1 MTTKRKSAPKT
12 ESTVSV
18 EERLVEALAHKTS
31 SEDSHPHHEVPSL
44 GDQVTIGKGDSIWSV
59 SRVSTDGREVNLEIP
74 GTNLE
79 RFRVNVDDLNF
90 VERTTRHKP
99 KEPEKLKINAAEVRK
114 RFTSARQKSTD
125 ELAHQIELLKKFLK
139 NKGVQSTVSD
149 ELDEL
154 RMDIEDKWSVALE
167 SLNSVLGEG

>member
-1 MTTKRKSAPKT
+1 MKAEP
-12 ESTVSV
+12 TVSV
-18 EERLVEALAHKTS
+18 EERLVEALAHKTK
-31 SEDSHPHHEVPSL
+31 SEDSHPHNEAPAL
-44 GDQVTIGKGDSIWSV
+44 GGKVTIGKGESIWSV
-59 SRVSTDGREVNLEIP
+59 SRVSANGKEVNLEIP

-90 VERTTRHKP
+90 VERTARHKP
-99 KEPEKLKINAAEVRK
+99 KELAKPKIDAAEVRK

-139 NKGVQSTVSD
+139 NKRVQSSVSD

-154 RMDIEDKWSVALE
+154 RMDIDDKWSVVLE
-167 SLNSVLGEG
+167 SLNSVLEEG